1 MPSTFIEN
9 VEWGGPRPCC
19 VYLSAGLQDTGRDWP
34 VLYLLH
40 GIGDNETTWQGAGHV
55 QAILDRLGPEGEA
68 RIQPLAVVMPFGF
81 LQELPRTQRFLP
93 DVPAFNKYFRNGLAR
108 VEGTLGIV
116 TTRNRRAI
124 AGLSMGGLQALEV
137 ALNNLDLF
145 SVIGTF
151 SAALNMRD
159 VEQTCPILNDPNQIN
174 NSLRFFYGAA
184 GDDSGSGR
192 ELPFRRLSEKF
203 YNSLGARGMRVVFQ
217 PLQGDHNWNLW
228 LQCLE
233 DFIPRPG
240 LPWT

>member
-19 VYLSAGLQDTGRDWP
+19 VYLSAGLQDTGREWP

-40 GIGDNETTWQGAGHV
+40 GIGGNETAWLAEGQI
-55 QAILDRLGPEGEA
+55 QAILDRLGTEGEG

-81 LQELPRTQRFLP
+81 LQDLPRKQRSLP
-93 DVPAFNKYFRNGLAR
+93 DWAAFNSYFLNGLAR
-108 VEGTLGIV
+108 VERTLRIV
-116 TTRNRRAI
+116 TTRDRRAI

-137 ALNNLDLF
+137 ALDNLDLF

-151 SAALNMRD
+151 SAALNMRN
-159 VEQTCPILNDPNQIN
+159 VEQTCPTLNDPNQIN

-184 GDDSGSGR
+184 GDSGR
-192 ELPFRRLSEKF
+192 ELLLFRRLSENF
-203 YNSLGARGMRVVFQ
+203 YNTLGARGIRVVFQ
-217 PLQGDHNWNLW
+217 PLQGDHNWDLW
-228 LQCLE
+228 RQCLE
-233 DFIPRPG
+233 DFMPRQG